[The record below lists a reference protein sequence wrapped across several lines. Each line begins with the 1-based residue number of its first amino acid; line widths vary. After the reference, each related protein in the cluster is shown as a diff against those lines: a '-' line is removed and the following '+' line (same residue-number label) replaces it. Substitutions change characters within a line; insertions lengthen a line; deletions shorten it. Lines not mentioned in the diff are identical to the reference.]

1 LPSRRRWWYA
11 GTLALALIALG
22 AVLWVQF
29 LRFRQSR
36 SSVGQ
41 SSPGLSTTTNP
52 VPPPTVPKATKT
64 ENHDKPLGGRTGTPT
79 APRPPE
85 NAKASPSSVNALASR
100 PPTAAGNQ
108 PLLDLHTKGGTRC
121 EEQTR
126 QAIEHLA
133 KTYNLAKYTITRDI
147 MIEQGAAPRSYPE
160 LTMNCRFLSD
170 DDLLLAQ
177 YVHEQ
182 GQRVLMDR
190 HRGQM
195 QQLFADLQRL
205 VPKLTAEPAQGEAK
219 RGAYL
224 RLAVIMLEWQGLED
238 LVGPQ
243 RARHVMDWKQHNN
256 AIYSAAVDKRE
267 DMKKLLQKYD
277 IRF

>member
-1 LPSRRRWWYA
+1 M
-11 GTLALALIALG
+11 
-22 AVLWVQF
+22 
-29 LRFRQSR
+29 
-36 SSVGQ
+36 
-41 SSPGLSTTTNP
+41 
-52 VPPPTVPKATKT
+52 
-64 ENHDKPLGGRTGTPT
+64 
-79 APRPPE
+79 
-85 NAKASPSSVNALASR
+85 NALASR

-238 LVGPQ
+238 LIGPQ
-243 RARHVMDWKQHNN
+243 RARHVMDRKQREHNN
-256 AIYSAAVDKRE
+256 AVYSTAVDKRE

-277 IRF
+277 IKF